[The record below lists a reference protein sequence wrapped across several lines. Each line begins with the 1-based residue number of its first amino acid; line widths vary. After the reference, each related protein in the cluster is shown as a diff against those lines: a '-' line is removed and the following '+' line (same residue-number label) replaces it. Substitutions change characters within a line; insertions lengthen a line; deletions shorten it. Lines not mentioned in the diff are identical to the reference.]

1 MSLLGFEEPS
11 LQWTRTAV
19 SGWSKPAVLFW
30 VANGSVWPM
39 LSKNGLG
46 VRASLLMAPSRRPAG
61 GGADRKWSVH
71 RQSDANDPYATSVL
85 RPNIRFAPIPLKDS
99 LQVDQ

>member
-30 VANGSVWPM
+30 VANGSV
-39 LSKNGLG
+39 
-46 VRASLLMAPSRRPAG
+46 
-61 GGADRKWSVH
+61 
-71 RQSDANDPYATSVL
+71 
-85 RPNIRFAPIPLKDS
+85 
-99 LQVDQ
+99 